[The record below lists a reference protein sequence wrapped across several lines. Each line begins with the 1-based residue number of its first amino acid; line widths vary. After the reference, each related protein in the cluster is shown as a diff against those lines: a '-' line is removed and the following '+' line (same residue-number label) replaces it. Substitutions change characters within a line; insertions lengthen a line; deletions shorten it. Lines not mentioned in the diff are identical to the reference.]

1 MNLLTINM
9 ASVVLESLL
18 YGIFLVFFFVNIY
31 LRVSKYSKPRILKE
45 LLWNTVV
52 ISTIAIFLTCTAHW
66 VLTVVRFFRAVLGSA
81 DTYAAILYYADDSQ
95 TTQVARSALTEMTML
110 IGDAVIVSAQF
121 LVLTGVHDIV
131 PVILWFGVLACG
143 IVVACLFSQSWL
155 GHILFTTSA
164 GGWVTANWMLT
175 TIINIYCTVC
185 IAWEIWRTSR
195 AVKDIG
201 DGIFMPV
208 LAILVESAAMWTTWM
223 IFFAVT
229 YQTRSVLEF
238 NVVDLTPLIIAFTNM
253 FIHLRVG
260 LGWSHTQKPDH
271 SVQMTSILSMFPA
284 SVFRLTSPTLCLR
297 ERASSICLEFC
308 VYIRTTVMTGLARMM
323 RLEHTPLL
331 CFGRHAMLDG

>member
-1 MNLLTINM
+1 PFPFSTMNLLTINM

-45 LLWNTVV
+45 PLWNPVV

-110 IGDAVIVSAQF
+110 IGDAVIIHRLWLIWNRNFRV
-121 LVLTGVHDIV
+121 VVV

-175 TIINIYCTVC
+175 TI
-185 IAWEIWRTSR
+185 R

-260 LGWSHTQKPDH
+260 LGWS
-271 SVQMTSILSMFPA
+271 
-284 SVFRLTSPTLCLR
+284 
-297 ERASSICLEFC
+297 
-308 VYIRTTVMTGLARMM
+308 
-323 RLEHTPLL
+323 
-331 CFGRHAMLDG
+331 